1 MFQKFKRGVGL
12 SRPLTPPEQKAADAI
27 EDAGFPNYDLERS
40 ARHRRSRKEVRDAV
54 WEAKQA
60 AHPSLARRASQGAL
74 NLAQNTSRGAL
85 KLAQNTSQGALNLAR
100 RASQRASNYL
110 WGRADPHLAA
120 ADAPDLQCS
129 ICLEDAIAGQ
139 AANSETEAV
148 LVDCPAKH
156 RFHRGCIKPW
166 MNHASCPICRGKV
179 TKVTAAKKGGGY
191 RTRGRRTRSK
201 SKSRRYPRKPH
212 KTRKV

>member
-40 ARHRRSRKEVRDAV
+40 ADALTGIHRARSPSERARHRRSRKEVRDAV

-60 AHPSLARRASQGAL
+60 AHPS
-74 NLAQNTSRGAL
+74 
-85 KLAQNTSQGALNLAR
+85 LAR

-179 TKVTAAKKGGGY
+179 TKVPAAKKGGGY